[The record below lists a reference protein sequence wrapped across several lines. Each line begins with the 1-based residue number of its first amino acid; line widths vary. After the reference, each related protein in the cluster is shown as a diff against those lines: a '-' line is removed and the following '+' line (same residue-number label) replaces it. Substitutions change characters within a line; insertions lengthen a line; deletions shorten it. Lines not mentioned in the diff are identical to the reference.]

1 MGCGGDDLPPLP
13 CPSRSPSG
21 SPGRWSGPAV
31 APGEEPGGTGPV
43 CRGEVRELGASK
55 HTPTPTP
62 PQMAP
67 SGTKSANG
75 KVFERR
81 VARICMPLTV
91 ERNSMSHTHRCA
103 TWHTHRVP
111 CGTPIA
117 HRYELDQYITRAI
130 WHKTCAIWQCHMA
143 RLGGAI
149 WHTGIGRGPP
159 PGRARREG
167 ISKGMAI
174 GNPTVCPPRA
184 TWCTL

>member
-1 MGCGGDDLPPLP
+1 LTIYIVKL
-13 CPSRSPSG
+13 SRSAPDPCKIGADRRTTPNSLLAWCHADLA
-21 SPGRWSGPAV
+21 RAPADLRRLETH
-31 APGEEPGGTGPV
+31 PHPHP
-43 CRGEVRELGASK
+43 
-55 HTPTPTP
+55 HP